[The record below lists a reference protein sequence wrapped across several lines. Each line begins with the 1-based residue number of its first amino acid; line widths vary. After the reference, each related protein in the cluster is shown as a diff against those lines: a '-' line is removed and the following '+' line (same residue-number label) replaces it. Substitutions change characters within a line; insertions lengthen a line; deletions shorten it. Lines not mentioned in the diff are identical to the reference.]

1 MHRRLE
7 LPDDGLPMDEE
18 TADRMWRP
26 WTPQQVRDELRDC
39 PAEWMVAGGWALD
52 LFLEQAGAADASRAH
67 EDLEIAVPA
76 QQFSLVRNRLAP
88 GRQWVVPVESRVRAL
103 DETTAQDAHQ
113 TWLWDEAT
121 AAFVLDVFREPGL
134 ADGDGPVSPDETTWV
149 CRRDDRLRLP
159 MSQVRRWSADGIPY
173 TAPEVVLLFKAKH
186 RRPKDELDLARTVP
200 ALDDAARGWLRDA
213 LTLVHPARGPHETG
227 HPWLRRF

>member
-39 PAEWMVAGGWALD
+39 RAEWMVAGGWALD

-76 QQFSLVRNRLAP
+76 QQFSLVR
-88 GRQWVVPVESRVRAL
+88 
-103 DETTAQDAHQ
+103 
-113 TWLWDEAT
+113 
-121 AAFVLDVFREPGL
+121 
-134 ADGDGPVSPDETTWV
+134 
-149 CRRDDRLRLP
+149 DRL
-159 MSQVRRWSADGIPY
+159 
-173 TAPEVVLLFKAKH
+173 
-186 RRPKDELDLARTVP
+186 
-200 ALDDAARGWLRDA
+200 
-213 LTLVHPARGPHETG
+213 
-227 HPWLRRF
+227 